1 MQNPV
6 NLLIY
11 RILIFNGTLKVTWP
25 GLEPGTLS
33 LKVKC
38 STN

>member
-1 MQNPV
+1 LNRVLVP
-6 NLLIY
+6 
-11 RILIFNGTLKVTWP
+11 GP

-33 LKVKC
+33 ASAKC